1 MIKPFLEPKTC
12 NKVKFVYSN
21 DPNAKKI
28 MEDVFDM
35 DKLESAFGGNDTVGF
50 NINKYA
56 ERMRED
62 DKKIPSFWT
71 RDGHP
76 SRALQPI
83 LTNEL
88 PSALINLQSDSDAS
102 DKERAE
108 NSPSLAHINLESD
121 SDASDKEKA
130 ENSPSDGVNSGGGG
144 GGGPVDN
151 NVLDSDESRN
161 GAVGTH

>member
-1 MIKPFLEPKTC
+1 M
-12 NKVKFVYSN
+12 YSN

-35 DKLESAFGGNDTVGF
+35 DKLELAFGGNDIVGF

-71 RDGHP
+71 KDSNP
-76 SRALQPI
+76 SEAVQPT

-88 PSALINLQSDSDAS
+88 PLPPISLQSDSDAS

-108 NSPSLAHINLESD
+108 NAPSSTHINLESD
-121 SDASDKEKA
+121 SDTSDKEKA
-130 ENSPSDGVNSGGGG
+130 ENSPSPGVNSGGD
-144 GGGPVDN
+144 PVDN
-151 NVLDSDESRN
+151 NAPVSDKTRN
-161 GAVGTH
+161 GAVGYSVS